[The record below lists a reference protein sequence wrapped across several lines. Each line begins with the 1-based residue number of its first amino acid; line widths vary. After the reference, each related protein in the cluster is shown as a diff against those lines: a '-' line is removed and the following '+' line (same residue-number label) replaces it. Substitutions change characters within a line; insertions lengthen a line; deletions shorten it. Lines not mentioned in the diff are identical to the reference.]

1 MTFETHLLWGSV
13 MLLGHAVVLLGSAIH
28 AWRRDFGPR
37 REERARQA
45 LLAPRRLS
53 RYAAF

>member
-13 MLLGHAVVLLGSAIH
+13 MLLGHAVALLGSAVY

-37 REERARQA
+37 PQEKSRPA
-45 LLAPRRLS
+45 LLVPRRLS